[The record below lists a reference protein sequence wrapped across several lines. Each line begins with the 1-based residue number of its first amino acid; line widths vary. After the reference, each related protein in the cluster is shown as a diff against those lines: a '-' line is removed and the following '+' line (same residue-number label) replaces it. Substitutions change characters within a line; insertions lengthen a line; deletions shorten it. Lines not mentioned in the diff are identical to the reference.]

1 MLLWLPL
8 LSCIW
13 LFDRDP
19 ARKRTARW
27 MRRLGRSLARV
38 NPWRLH
44 LTGEANIRPRQAY
57 VIVSNHQSLADIP
70 LLCYLRTDTKWM
82 AKAELFRIPVAGW
95 MMSMAGDVPV
105 ERGNARKAA
114 QALLECGK
122 FLRAGCSIVM
132 FPEGTRSLDGKL
144 LPFFDGPFQL
154 AIREKTPL
162 LPVVVSGT
170 LNALPRH
177 TWLFGGTLDIHLT
190 VLPEV
195 SVVGL
200 STKQAAL
207 VRDDVRAQIES
218 KLAES
223 VPGPLNNRVDVD
235 NLPRK

>member
-1 MLLWLPL
+1 LLW
-8 LSCIW
+8 SIW

-27 MRRLGRSLARV
+27 FRRLGRNLGRL

-44 LTGEANIRPRQAY
+44 LSGAENIRPGQAY

-82 AKAELFRIPVAGW
+82 AKAELFKIPVVGW
-95 MMSMAGDVPV
+95 MMAMAGDVRV

-114 QALLECGK
+114 QSLLECGK
-122 FLRAGCSIVM
+122 CLRAGSSVVM

-154 AIREKTPL
+154 AIREQAPV
-162 LPVVVSGT
+162 LPVVVNGT
-170 LNALPRH
+170 LNALPRRS
-177 TWLFGGTLDIHLT
+177 WLFGDTMDITLH

-195 SVVGL
+195 SVAGL
-200 STKQAAL
+200 STKQAGQL
-207 VRDDVRAQIES
+207 RDDVRAQIES
-218 KLAES
+218 RLIRRPS
-223 VPGPLNNRVDVD
+223 SQN
-235 NLPRK
+235 

>member
-1 MLLWLPL
+1 LFWLPL
-8 LSCIW
+8 LASIR

-27 MRRLGRSLARV
+27 MRRLGRCLGRV

-44 LTGEANIRPRQAY
+44 LSGEENIRPGQAY

-82 AKAELFRIPVAGW
+82 AKTELFKIPVVGW
-95 MMSMAGDVPV
+95 LMTMAGDVPV

-122 FLRAGCSIVM
+122 CLRTGCSVVM

-154 AIREKTPL
+154 AIREQTPV
-162 LPVVVSGT
+162 LPVVVNGT
-170 LNALPRH
+170 LDALPRH
-177 TWLFGGTLDIHLT
+177 TWLFGGTLDIFLT

-195 SVVGL
+195 SVAGL
-200 STKQAAL
+200 TTKQAAQL
-207 VRDDVRAQIES
+207 RDDVRARIERR
-218 KLAES
+218 LTEGA
-223 VPGPLNNRVDVD
+223 GG
-235 NLPRK
+235 